1 MAASTPCSGSSTPP
15 SPFLAWIIASAGGV
29 LLFLV
34 LMRRT
39 EGRGRGVGRLV
50 RARGGRRRGGDRSPT
65 PCTRPSRRPR
75 PRPRSR
81 QPPPTKARTAKA
93 EAPAAEAPKPA
104 AKAKAGKS
112 AAEGKSNGK
121 RGAKV
126 AAAAKPAAPEPV
138 APAATVGVASWAAS
152 DLTRPKPKTA
162 AGPQTFSKPPGK
174 GVERLKVGYR
184 MVRLSEGVDDV
195 SSREL
200 GRLDRGDEVEVVG
213 SYEGFLQVKT
223 PDGLTGWIPRHTI
236 LG

>member
-1 MAASTPCSGSSTPP
+1 VNALLGFVDTT
-15 SPFLAWIIASAGGV
+15 SPFFAWIIASVGGA

-34 LMRRT
+34 LMRRRK
-39 EGRGRGVGRLV
+39 EEEEES
-50 RARGGRRRGGDRSPT
+50 GGSFALAAAAVAAGSIPDPVHPPIAT
-65 PCTRPSRRPR
+65 A
-75 PRPRSR
+75 
-81 QPPPTKARTAKA
+81 PPPAPKPAAVSAKARPAKA
-93 EAPAAEAPKPA
+93 DAPAAEAPKPA
-104 AKAKAGKS
+104 AKGKGGKS
-112 AAEGKSNGK
+112 SADGKSNGK

-126 AAAAKPAAPEPV
+126 AVAAKLAAPEPV

-152 DLTRPKPKTA
+152 DLTRPEPKTSS
-162 AGPQTFSKPPGK
+162 GPQTFSKPPGK